1 MKIKS
6 FFQWDLLISIITIVF
21 NVLFVLC
28 VWDAF
33 QTDVLAFEIISLC
46 FIIVP
51 VLFLPIRLIV
61 TDQELRIIRL
71 CGRVKINASDIKS
84 CMIIKD
90 SDEFFNNGIR
100 RFGSGGMYG
109 VLGHFKHNRLGKMR
123 CFVTHRE
130 QCFLV
135 KTKSNRIFVISSP
148 KREIIVTSINNV
160 IST

>member
-6 FFQWDLLISIITIVF
+6 FFPWDFLISIITIVF
-21 NVLFVLC
+21 NALFVFC

-33 QTDVLAFEIISLC
+33 QTGVLAFEIISLC
-46 FIIVP
+46 IMIIP

-61 TDQELRIIRL
+61 TDQKLSIIRL
-71 CGRVKINASDIKS
+71 CGRVKIDVSDIKS
-84 CMIIKD
+84 CVIIKD
-90 SDEFFNNGIR
+90 SEEFFNNGVR

-109 VLGHFKHNRLGKMR
+109 VLGHFKHDRLGKMR

-135 KTKSNRIFVISSP
+135 KTKSDRVFVISSP
-148 KREIIVTSINNV
+148 KREKIVSFINQV
-160 IST
+160 VD

>member
-6 FFQWDLLISIITIVF
+6 FFPLDFLISIITIVF
-21 NVLFVLC
+21 NALFIFC

-33 QTDVLAFEIISLC
+33 RTGVLAFEIISLC
-46 FIIVP
+46 IIIIP
-51 VLFLPIRLIV
+51 ILFLPIRLIV

-71 CGRVKINASDIKS
+71 CGFVKIDVSDIKS
-84 CMIIKD
+84 CVIIKD
-90 SDEFFNNGIR
+90 SEEFFNNGVR

-109 VLGHFKHNRLGKMR
+109 VLGHFKHDRLGKMR

-135 KTKSNRIFVISSP
+135 KTKNDRIFVISSP
-148 KREIIVTSINNV
+148 KREEIVSFINQV
-160 IST
+160 VD

>member
-6 FFQWDLLISIITIVF
+6 FFPWDFLISIITIVF
-21 NVLFVLC
+21 NALFIFC

-33 QTDVLAFEIISLC
+33 RTGVLAFEIISLC
-46 FIIVP
+46 IIIIP
-51 VLFLPIRLIV
+51 ILFLPIRLIV

-71 CGRVKINASDIKS
+71 CGFVKIDVSDIKS
-84 CMIIKD
+84 CVIIKD
-90 SDEFFNNGIR
+90 SEDFFNNGVR

-109 VLGHFKHNRLGKMR
+109 VLGHFKHDRLGKMR

-135 KTKSNRIFVISSP
+135 KTKSNRCFVISSP
-148 KREIIVTSINNV
+148 KREEIIAFINQVVN
-160 IST
+160 

>member
-6 FFQWDLLISIITIVF
+6 FFPWDFLISIITIVF
-21 NVLFVLC
+21 NALFIFC

-33 QTDVLAFEIISLC
+33 RTGVLAFEIISLC
-46 FIIVP
+46 IIIIP
-51 VLFLPIRLIV
+51 ILFLPIRLIV

-71 CGRVKINASDIKS
+71 CGFVKIDVSDIKS
-84 CMIIKD
+84 CVIIKD
-90 SDEFFNNGIR
+90 SEDFFNNGVR

-109 VLGHFKHNRLGKMR
+109 VLGHFKHDRLGKMR

-135 KTKSNRIFVISSP
+135 RTKSNRCFVISSP
-148 KREIIVTSINNV
+148 KREEIVSFINQVVN
-160 IST
+160 

>member
-6 FFQWDLLISIITIVF
+6 FFPWDFLISIITIVF
-21 NVLFVLC
+21 NALFIFC

-33 QTDVLAFEIISLC
+33 RTGVLAFEIISLC
-46 FIIVP
+46 IIIIP
-51 VLFLPIRLIV
+51 ILFLPIRLIV

-71 CGRVKINASDIKS
+71 CGFVKIDVSDIKS
-84 CMIIKD
+84 CVIIKD
-90 SDEFFNNGIR
+90 SEDFFNNGVR

-109 VLGHFKHNRLGKMR
+109 VLGHFKHDRLGKMR

-135 KTKSNRIFVISSP
+135 KTKNDRIFVISSP
-148 KREIIVTSINNV
+148 KREEIVSFINQVVN
-160 IST
+160 

>member
-6 FFQWDLLISIITIVF
+6 FFPWDFLISIITIVF
-21 NVLFVLC
+21 NALFIFC

-33 QTDVLAFEIISLC
+33 RTGVLAFEIISLC
-46 FIIVP
+46 IIIIP
-51 VLFLPIRLIV
+51 ILFLPIRLIV

-71 CGRVKINASDIKS
+71 CGFVKIDVSDIKS
-84 CMIIKD
+84 CVIIKD
-90 SDEFFNNGIR
+90 SEDFFNNGVR

-109 VLGHFKHNRLGKMR
+109 VLGHFKHDRLGKMR

-135 KTKSNRIFVISSP
+135 RTKSNRCFVISSP
-148 KREIIVTSINNV
+148 KREEIIAFINQVVN
-160 IST
+160 

>member
-6 FFQWDLLISIITIVF
+6 FFPLDFLISIITIVF
-21 NVLFVLC
+21 NALFIFC

-33 QTDVLAFEIISLC
+33 RTGVLAFEIISLC
-46 FIIVP
+46 IIIIP
-51 VLFLPIRLIV
+51 ILFLPIRLIV

-71 CGRVKINASDIKS
+71 CGFVKIDVSDIKS
-84 CMIIKD
+84 CVIIKD
-90 SDEFFNNGIR
+90 SEEFFNNGVR

-109 VLGHFKHNRLGKMR
+109 VLGHFKHDRLGKMR

-135 KTKSNRIFVISSP
+135 KTKNDRIFVISSP
-148 KREIIVTSINNV
+148 KREEIVSFINQVVN
-160 IST
+160 

>member
-6 FFQWDLLISIITIVF
+6 FFPWDFLISIITIVF
-21 NVLFVLC
+21 NALFVFC

-33 QTDVLAFEIISLC
+33 QTGVLAFEIISLC
-46 FIIVP
+46 IIIIP

-61 TDQELRIIRL
+61 TDQKLSIIRL
-71 CGRVKINASDIKS
+71 CGRVKIDVSDIKS
-84 CMIIKD
+84 CVIIKD
-90 SDEFFNNGIR
+90 SEEFFNNGAR

-109 VLGHFKHNRLGKMR
+109 VLGHFKHDRLGKMR

-135 KTKSNRIFVISSP
+135 KTKSDRVFVISSP
-148 KREIIVTSINNV
+148 KREKIVSFINQV
-160 IST
+160 VD

>member
-6 FFQWDLLISIITIVF
+6 FFPWDFLISIITIVF
-21 NVLFVLC
+21 NALFIFC

-33 QTDVLAFEIISLC
+33 RTGVLAFEIISLC
-46 FIIVP
+46 IIIIP
-51 VLFLPIRLIV
+51 ILFLPIRLIV

-71 CGRVKINASDIKS
+71 CGFVKIDVSDIKS
-84 CMIIKD
+84 CVIIKD
-90 SDEFFNNGIR
+90 SEDFFNNGVR

-109 VLGHFKHNRLGKMR
+109 VLGHFKHDRLGKMR

-135 KTKSNRIFVISSP
+135 KTKNDRIFVISSP
-148 KREIIVTSINNV
+148 KREEIVSFINQV
-160 IST
+160 VD

>member
-6 FFQWDLLISIITIVF
+6 FFPWDFLISIITIVF
-21 NVLFVLC
+21 NALFIFC

-33 QTDVLAFEIISLC
+33 RTGVLAFEIISLC
-46 FIIVP
+46 IIIIP
-51 VLFLPIRLIV
+51 ILFLPIRLIV

-71 CGRVKINASDIKS
+71 CGWVKIDVSDIKS
-84 CMIIKD
+84 CVIIKD
-90 SDEFFNNGIR
+90 SEDFFNNGVR

-109 VLGHFKHNRLGKMR
+109 VLGHFKHDRLGKMR

-135 KTKSNRIFVISSP
+135 KTKSNRCFVISSP
-148 KREIIVTSINNV
+148 KREEIIAFINQVVN
-160 IST
+160 